1 MKKAYDVQE
10 IPVVYLIDS
19 TGTITHA
26 HIGFKESH
34 IAELDEAVNALVGAG
49 SEVKRKLPWVLL
61 ALSLGVMTAGLL
73 LGEYRTVLEKA
84 ITVCLDC
91 IGIG

>member
-1 MKKAYDVQE
+1 M
-10 IPVVYLIDS
+10 
-19 TGTITHA
+19 
-26 HIGFKESH
+26 
-34 IAELDEAVNALVGAG
+34 
-49 SEVKRKLPWVLL
+49 RRRLPWILL
-61 ALSLGVMTAGLL
+61 AVSLGVMVAGLL

>member
-1 MKKAYDVQE
+1 V
-10 IPVVYLIDS
+10 
-19 TGTITHA
+19 
-26 HIGFKESH
+26 
-34 IAELDEAVNALVGAG
+34 
-49 SEVKRKLPWVLL
+49 RRRLPWILL
-61 ALSLGVMTAGLL
+61 AASLALLTAGLL

>member
-1 MKKAYDVQE
+1 MK
-10 IPVVYLIDS
+10 
-19 TGTITHA
+19 
-26 HIGFKESH
+26 
-34 IAELDEAVNALVGAG
+34 
-49 SEVKRKLPWVLL
+49 RRLPWVLL
-61 ALSLGVMTAGLL
+61 AISLGVMAVGLL

>member
-1 MKKAYDVQE
+1 MR
-10 IPVVYLIDS
+10 
-19 TGTITHA
+19 
-26 HIGFKESH
+26 
-34 IAELDEAVNALVGAG
+34 
-49 SEVKRKLPWVLL
+49 RKLPWILL
-61 ALSLGVMTAGLL
+61 AVSLSVMTAGLL